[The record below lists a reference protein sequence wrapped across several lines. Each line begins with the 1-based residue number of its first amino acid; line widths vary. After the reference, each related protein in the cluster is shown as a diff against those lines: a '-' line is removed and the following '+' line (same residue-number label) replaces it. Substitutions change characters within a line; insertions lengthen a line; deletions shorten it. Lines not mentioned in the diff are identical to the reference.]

1 MKDHDEL
8 WERIDELLDERRD
21 PFEDPEVNGALLEDP
36 AALEQVTR
44 LRAAL
49 IAIERGPRPLPLW
62 RTIGMPV
69 AASVLGL
76 LLLGDFASRGS
87 APPREKLTSPE
98 TTAQSTTPAGIQ
110 RFQMNVVTENGARRI
125 TTHFDGETY
134 SRRID
139 LLSLPGNDDAS
150 RLTDTTFSTSSS
162 RRLPR

>member
-1 MKDHDEL
+1 MKDHDQL
-8 WERIDELLDERRD
+8 WERIDELLDEWRD
-21 PFEDPEVNGALLEDP
+21 PFEDPEVNEALLEDP
-36 AALEQVTR
+36 AALEEVTR

-49 IAIERGPRPLPLW
+49 IAIEREPRPLPLW

-87 APPREKLTSPE
+87 APVLEPASASE
-98 TTAQSTTPAGIQ
+98 TAVHTTTPLGIQ
-110 RFQMNVVTENGARRI
+110 RFQMNVVTEDRSRRI

-139 LLSLPGNDDAS
+139 LFAPQGSGEAP
-150 RLTDTTFSTSSS
+150 RLANTTISTSSS
-162 RRLPR
+162 RSLPR